1 MKKNRMES
9 CSEQD
14 LTQVARPA
22 GSVLAVGV
30 IHVEVSSCDIS
41 GPLGGVTPAR
51 SAHHAHRT
59 IWISMLFAVSA
70 RINHFLTIGQKLC
83 KLVRPITT
91 APKASGTASKCS
103 HAGSAGGATHRISAH
118 HITKLSYDN
127 R

>member
-1 MKKNRMES
+1 MES

-41 GPLGGVTPAR
+41 GPLSGVSPAR
-51 SAHHAHRT
+51 GTDHTNST
-59 IWISMLFAVSA
+59 IGIPVLFAVSA

-103 HAGSAGGATHRISAH
+103 HAGSASGAAHRISAH